1 MNSEEI
7 QKLIDSNSNYWEK
20 RLLDGKKRVVENE
33 EDYYKRLKKYY
44 DTANKQ
50 IEEKLAVTYQRYAKE
65 NKLTLEQAYK
75 QLPKEAEKAYKND
88 LMDYISK
95 AKEDAV
101 KYRDYLMNQSIM
113 HKHSVLNQLQTEIK
127 NVVYNIDMEETGGK
141 FLAKIYE
148 DSDYYF
154 QYQEGQAETFAK
166 LDPER
171 LHNLLSENWAGEGN
185 FSSKIWKNKDLL
197 ADALDDT
204 LIKGLAKGQSYEQM
218 AKALAERMGSSEKQA
233 YRLIVTESARMDNQA
248 LLDQYKAMGVEKFEF
263 LATLDNRT
271 SEICRSMDGLV
282 FNIEDAQI
290 GLNVPPLHPYCR
302 SRIVPVMEEEDEAT
316 ERVYRDENNKSKIGK
331 YKNYEQ
337 YLEENLGN
345 KEQAKAIAN
354 KRNDI
359 STLVKAVGTYPTQT
373 TPTAIQPTIN
383 AQTDTYK
390 ISNPNEKRVLPRE
403 DRETLL
409 TAKGPIIND
418 INNKLANELEI
429 DSKTQE
435 KIDKIDQALDKLP
448 FYEGEVTTDIRQ
460 GNNNPL
466 ENKKVGDIWIPK
478 KYLFSTKKNKYYD
491 NTEYRFIIK
500 SKTGRDV
507 GSKVDNYKVN
517 KEVIFKRNSTFQ
529 VIDIK
534 TKDGIKYYYL
544 EQLI

>member
-7 QKLIDSNSNYWEK
+7 QRLIDSNSNYWEK

-33 EDYYKRLKKYY
+33 EDYYNRLKKYY
-44 DTANKQ
+44 DTAKKQ
-50 IEEKLAVTYQRYAKE
+50 IDEKLAVTYQKYAK
-65 NKLTLEQAYK
+65 NNNMTIEQAYK
-75 QLPKEAEKAYKND
+75 QLPKDAEKAYKND

-95 AKEDAV
+95 AKDDAV
-101 KYRDYLMNQSIM
+101 KYKDYLMNQSIM
-113 HKHSVLNQLQTEIK
+113 HRHSVLNQLQTEIK

-154 QYQEGQAETFAK
+154 QYQEGKTETFAK

-171 LHNLLSENWAGEGN
+171 LHNLLEQNWAGDGN
-185 FSSKIWKNKDLL
+185 FSTKIWKNKDLL

-218 AKALAERMGSSEKQA
+218 SKALAEKMGSSEKQA

-248 LLDQYKAMGVEKFEF
+248 LLDQYKEMGVGKFQF
-263 LATLDNRT
+263 LATLDNKT

-302 SRIVPVMEEEDEAT
+302 SRIVPYMEEGEEAT

-337 YLEENLGN
+337 YLAENLGN
-345 KEQAKAIAN
+345 KEQAKALAS

-373 TPTAIQPTIN
+373 TPTATQPIIN
-383 AQTDTYK
+383 AKTDTYK
-390 ISNPNEKRVLPRE
+390 ISNPNEKRILPRE
-403 DRETLL
+403 DKETLL

-435 KIDKIDQALDKLP
+435 KIDKIDVVLDKLP

-478 KYLFSTKKNKYYD
+478 KYLFSTKKDKYYD
-491 NTEYRFIIK
+491 NTQYRFIIK
-500 SKTGRDV
+500 SKTGRDI
-507 GSKVDNYKVN
+507 GSKIDNYKIN

-529 VIDIK
+529 IIDIK

>member
-75 QLPKEAEKAYKND
+75 QLPKDAEKAYKND
-88 LMDYISK
+88 LMDYKSK

-154 QYQEGQAETFAK
+154 QYQEGQAEAFAK

-302 SRIVPVMEEEDEAT
+302 SRIVPVMEEGDEAT

-345 KEQAKAIAN
+345 KEQAKAIAS

-403 DRETLL
+403 DKETLL
-409 TAKGPIIND
+409 TAKGPVIND

-435 KIDKIDQALDKLP
+435 KIDKIDKALDKLP

>member
-75 QLPKEAEKAYKND
+75 QLPKDAEKAYKND

-154 QYQEGQAETFAK
+154 QYQEGQAEAFAK

-302 SRIVPVMEEEDEAT
+302 SRIVPVMEEGDEAT

-345 KEQAKAIAN
+345 KEQAKAIAS

-403 DRETLL
+403 DKETLL
-409 TAKGPIIND
+409 TAKGPVIND

-435 KIDKIDQALDKLP
+435 KIDKIDKALDKLP

>member
-75 QLPKEAEKAYKND
+75 QLPKDAEKAYKND

-154 QYQEGQAETFAK
+154 QYQEGQAEAFAK

-302 SRIVPVMEEEDEAT
+302 SRIVPVMEEGDEAT

-345 KEQAKAIAN
+345 KEQAKAIAS

-403 DRETLL
+403 DKETLL
-409 TAKGPIIND
+409 TAKGPVIND

-435 KIDKIDQALDKLP
+435 KMDKIDKALDKLP

>member
-44 DTANKQ
+44 DTANKR

-75 QLPKEAEKAYKND
+75 QLPKDAEKAYKND

-154 QYQEGQAETFAK
+154 QYQEGQAEAFAK

-302 SRIVPVMEEEDEAT
+302 SRIVPVMEEGDEAT

-345 KEQAKAIAN
+345 KEQAKAIAS

-403 DRETLL
+403 DKETLL
-409 TAKGPIIND
+409 TAKGPVIND

-435 KIDKIDQALDKLP
+435 KMDKIDKALDKLP

-507 GSKVDNYKVN
+507 GSKVDNYKIN

>member
-75 QLPKEAEKAYKND
+75 QLPKDAEKAYKND

-154 QYQEGQAETFAK
+154 QYQEGQAEAFAK

-197 ADALDDT
+197 ANALDDT

-302 SRIVPVMEEEDEAT
+302 SRIVPVMEEGDEAT

-345 KEQAKAIAN
+345 KEQAKAIAS

-403 DRETLL
+403 DKETLL
-409 TAKGPIIND
+409 TAKGPVIND

-435 KIDKIDQALDKLP
+435 KIDKIDKALDKLP

>member
-154 QYQEGQAETFAK
+154 QYQEGQAEAFAK

-302 SRIVPVMEEEDEAT
+302 SRIVPVMEEGDEAT

-345 KEQAKAIAN
+345 KEQAKAIAS

-403 DRETLL
+403 DKETLL
-409 TAKGPIIND
+409 TAKGPVIND

-435 KIDKIDQALDKLP
+435 KIDKIDKALDKLP

>member
-1 MNSEEI
+1 
-7 QKLIDSNSNYWEK
+7 
-20 RLLDGKKRVVENE
+20 
-33 EDYYKRLKKYY
+33 
-44 DTANKQ
+44 
-50 IEEKLAVTYQRYAKE
+50 
-65 NKLTLEQAYK
+65 
-75 QLPKEAEKAYKND
+75 
-88 LMDYISK
+88 
-95 AKEDAV
+95 
-101 KYRDYLMNQSIM
+101 
-113 HKHSVLNQLQTEIK
+113 
-127 NVVYNIDMEETGGK
+127 
-141 FLAKIYE
+141 
-148 DSDYYF
+148 
-154 QYQEGQAETFAK
+154 
-166 LDPER
+166 
-171 LHNLLSENWAGEGN
+171 
-185 FSSKIWKNKDLL
+185 
-197 ADALDDT
+197 
-204 LIKGLAKGQSYEQM
+204 M

-302 SRIVPVMEEEDEAT
+302 SRIVPVMEEGDEAT

-345 KEQAKAIAN
+345 KEQAKAIAS

-403 DRETLL
+403 DKETLL
-409 TAKGPIIND
+409 TAKGPVIND

-435 KIDKIDQALDKLP
+435 KIDKIDKALDKLP

>member
-1 MNSEEI
+1 MTI
-7 QKLIDSNSNYWEK
+7 
-20 RLLDGKKRVVENE
+20 
-33 EDYYKRLKKYY
+33 
-44 DTANKQ
+44 
-50 IEEKLAVTYQRYAKE
+50 
-65 NKLTLEQAYK
+65 EQAYK
-75 QLPKEAEKAYKND
+75 QLPKDAEKAYKND

-101 KYRDYLMNQSIM
+101 KYKDYLMNQSIM

-154 QYQEGQAETFAK
+154 QYQEGQTETFAK

-171 LHNLLSENWAGEGN
+171 LHNLLEQNWAGDGN
-185 FSSKIWKNKDLL
+185 FSTKIWKNKDLL

-204 LIKGLAKGQSYEQM
+204 LIKGLAKGQSYDQM
-218 AKALAERMGSSEKQA
+218 AKALSERMGSSEKQA

-248 LLDQYKAMGVEKFEF
+248 LLDQYKEMGVNKFQF

-282 FNIEDAQI
+282 FNIEDAEI

-302 SRIVPVMEEEDEAT
+302 SRIVPYMEEGEEAT

-337 YLEENLGN
+337 YLAENLGN
-345 KEQAKAIAN
+345 KEKAKALAS

-373 TPTAIQPTIN
+373 TPTAVQPTIN

-390 ISNPNEKRVLPRE
+390 ISNPNEKRILPRE

-409 TAKGPIIND
+409 TAKGPVIND

-435 KIDKIDQALDKLP
+435 KINKIDQALDKLP

-478 KYLFSTKKNKYYD
+478 KYLFSTKKDKYYD
-491 NTEYRFIIK
+491 NTQYRFIIK

-507 GSKVDNYKVN
+507 GSKVDNYKIN

-529 VIDIK
+529 IIDIK
-534 TKDGIKYYYL
+534 TKDSIKIYYL

>member
-65 NKLTLEQAYK
+65 NKLTLEQANK
-75 QLPKEAEKAYKND
+75 QLPKDAEKAYKND

-154 QYQEGQAETFAK
+154 QYQEGQAEAFAK

-302 SRIVPVMEEEDEAT
+302 SRIVPVMEEGDEAT

-345 KEQAKAIAN
+345 KEQAKAIAS

-403 DRETLL
+403 DKETLL
-409 TAKGPIIND
+409 TAKGPVIND

-435 KIDKIDQALDKLP
+435 KMDKIDKALDKLP

-507 GSKVDNYKVN
+507 GSKVDNYKIN

>member
-50 IEEKLAVTYQRYAKE
+50 IEEKLAVTYQKYAK
-65 NKLTLEQAYK
+65 NNNLTLEQAYK
-75 QLPKEAEKAYKND
+75 QLPKDAEKAYKND
-88 LMDYISK
+88 LLDYISK

-101 KYRDYLMNQSIM
+101 KYKDYLMNQSIM

-154 QYQEGQAETFAK
+154 QYQEGQTETFAK

-171 LHNLLSENWAGEGN
+171 LHNLLAQDWAGEGN
-185 FSSKIWKNKDLL
+185 FSSKIWKNKDML
-197 ADALDDT
+197 AEALDDT
-204 LIKGLAKGQSYEQM
+204 LIKGLAKGQSYDQM
-218 AKALAERMGSSEKQA
+218 AKALSERMGSSEKQA

-248 LLDQYKAMGVEKFEF
+248 LLDQYKEMGVSKYQF

-271 SEICRSMDGLV
+271 SEICRSMDGLI
-282 FNIEDAQI
+282 FNIEDAEI

-302 SRIVPVMEEEDEAT
+302 SRIVPYMEEGEEAT

-337 YLEENLGN
+337 YLAENLGN
-345 KEQAKAIAN
+345 KEQAKALAS

-359 STLVKAVGTYPTQT
+359 TTLVKAVGIYPTQT
-373 TPTAIQPTIN
+373 APTAVQPTIN

-390 ISNPNEKRVLPRE
+390 ISNPNEKRILPRE

-409 TAKGPIIND
+409 TAKGPVIND

-435 KIDKIDQALDKLP
+435 KINKIDSALDKLP

-460 GNNNPL
+460 GNSNPL

-478 KYLFSTKKNKYYD
+478 KYLFSTKKDKYYD
-491 NTEYRFIIK
+491 NTQYRFIIK

-507 GSKVDNYKVN
+507 GSKVDNYKIN

-529 VIDIK
+529 IIDIK
-534 TKDGIKYYYL
+534 TKDSIKIYYL

>member
-154 QYQEGQAETFAK
+154 QYQEGQAEAFAK

-403 DRETLL
+403 DKETLL
-409 TAKGPIIND
+409 TAKGPVIND

-435 KIDKIDQALDKLP
+435 KIDKIDKALDKLP

>member
-75 QLPKEAEKAYKND
+75 QLPKDAEKAYKND

-154 QYQEGQAETFAK
+154 QYQEGQAEAFAK

-302 SRIVPVMEEEDEAT
+302 SRIVPVMEEGDEAT

-345 KEQAKAIAN
+345 KEQAKAIAS

-403 DRETLL
+403 DKETLL
-409 TAKGPIIND
+409 TAKGPVIND

-435 KIDKIDQALDKLP
+435 KMDKIDKALDKLP

-507 GSKVDNYKVN
+507 GSKVDNYKIN

>member
-75 QLPKEAEKAYKND
+75 QLPKDAEKAYKND

-154 QYQEGQAETFAK
+154 QYQEGQAEAFAK

-302 SRIVPVMEEEDEAT
+302 SRIVPVMEEGDEAT

-345 KEQAKAIAN
+345 KEQAKAIAS

-403 DRETLL
+403 DKETLL
-409 TAKGPIIND
+409 TAKGPVIND

-435 KIDKIDQALDKLP
+435 KIDKIDKALDKLP

-507 GSKVDNYKVN
+507 GSKVDNYKIN